1 MNHRPRMFAAVSLAA
16 GLLLA
21 GCVAPGRPPA
31 TGDAGPLTSADM
43 KNFSAHDVV
52 RWAHL
57 DDLLGA
63 HLDQIRCGEADGQAI
78 LADYVT
84 VWNGR
89 EMVEFVRAHGYRS
102 FRGPLSCRK
111 NGSQL
116 EVEVEIT
123 GRDGATLI
131 LTLLADGGLQG
142 VG

>member
-1 MNHRPRMFAAVSLAA
+1 MKRRPQMFAAVPLAA

-21 GCVAPGRPPA
+21 GCTVTGRPPA
-31 TGDAGPLTSADM
+31 AGDAGPLTSADTM
-43 KNFSAHDVV
+43 SFSAHDVV

-57 DDLLGA
+57 DDQLGA
-63 HLDQIRCGEADGQAI
+63 HPDQIRCGEADGRAI

-89 EMVEFVRAHGYRS
+89 EMVAFVRAHGYRS
-102 FRGPLSCRK
+102 FRGPLSCRR
-111 NGSQL
+111 NGAQL

-131 LTLLADGGLQG
+131 LALLADGGLQG
-142 VG
+142 IG